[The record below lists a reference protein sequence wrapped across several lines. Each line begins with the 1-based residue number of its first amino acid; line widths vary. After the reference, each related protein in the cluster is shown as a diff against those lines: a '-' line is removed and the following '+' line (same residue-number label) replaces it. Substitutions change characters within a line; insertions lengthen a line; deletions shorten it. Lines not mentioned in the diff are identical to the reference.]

1 MPDRALPAA
10 SAPRGEGPPPA
21 HRWAD
26 RDPEAAQRLTAAR
39 AVVAALA
46 DSHGLPAENLLPPDA
61 VRRLAWQPPTIITQA
76 SVAAELAAYGA
87 RSWQAELTSVPLAK
101 ALLRILEKGSE

>member
-1 MPDRALPAA
+1 
-10 SAPRGEGPPPA
+10 
-21 HRWAD
+21 
-26 RDPEAAQRLTAAR
+26 LTAAR

-61 VRRLAWQPPTIITQA
+61 VRRLAWQPPAEISPAT
-76 SVAAELAAYGA
+76 VATDLGSYGA
-87 RSWQAELTSVPLAK
+87 RPWQAELTSVPLAK